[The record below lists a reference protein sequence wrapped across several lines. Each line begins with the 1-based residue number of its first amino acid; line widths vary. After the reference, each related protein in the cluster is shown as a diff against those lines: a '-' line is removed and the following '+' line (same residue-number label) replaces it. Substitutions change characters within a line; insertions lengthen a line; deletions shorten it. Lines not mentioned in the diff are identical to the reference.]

1 MDTIKFDKKNT
12 LVIAHRGLSGL
23 EKENTNSA
31 FVAAGNR
38 SYYGIETD
46 IHKTKDGYFVINHDG
61 DFKRVAGEEIVIENS
76 TLEEIQNIV
85 LYDVDNQKNR
95 FDLRPTTLQNYLAI
109 CKKYEKHS
117 IIELKSDFTD
127 EDIAKIIEIAE
138 QYEQLENTTFISFN
152 YENLVKVRKILPNQS
167 AQYLFWKLTDEE
179 IARLVRDKIDADV
192 WCIELTEEQIKKAH
206 EAGLKVNC
214 WTVNEKENGEKFAS
228 WGIDFITSNIL
239 E

>member
-61 DFKRVAGEEIVIENS
+61 DFKRVANEEIVIENS

-152 YENLVKVRKILPNQS
+152 YENLLRVRKILPNQS
-167 AQYLFWKLTDEE
+167 AQYLIWKLTDEE
-179 IARLVRDKIDADV
+179 IARLVKDQIDADV

-206 EAGLKVNC
+206 DAGLKVNC

>member
-1 MDTIKFDKKNT
+1 MNTIKFDKKST

-23 EKENTNSA
+23 EKENTNAA

-46 IHKTKDGYFVINHDG
+46 IHKTKDGHFVINHDG
-61 DFKRVAGEEIVIENS
+61 DFKRVANDETVIENS
-76 TLEEIQNIV
+76 TLEEIQKIV
-85 LYDVDNQKNR
+85 LLDEGKGKHRQ
-95 FDLRPTTLQNYLAI
+95 DLRPTLLENYLDI

-117 IIELKSDFTD
+117 VLELKSDFTD
-127 EDIAKIIEIAE
+127 EDIAKIIEIIKS
-138 QYEQLENTTFISFN
+138 YDYLENVTFIAFN
-152 YENLVKVRKILPNQS
+152 YENLLKVRKILPNQPC
-167 AQYLFWKLTDEE
+167 QYLIWKLTDEE
-179 IARLVRDKIDADV
+179 IERLAKDRIDADV
-192 WCIELTEEQIKKAH
+192 WCIELTEEQIAKAH
-206 EAGLKVNC
+206 KAGLKVNC

>member
-1 MDTIKFDKKNT
+1 MNTIKFDKKNT

-23 EKENTNSA
+23 EKENTNAA

-46 IHKTKDGYFVINHDG
+46 IHKTKDGHFVINHD
-61 DFKRVAGEEIVIENS
+61 DNFKRVAGEEIIIEQA
-76 TLEEIQNIV
+76 TLEEIQNLV
-85 LYDVDNQKNR
+85 LYDVDNQKSR
-95 FDLRPTTLQNYLAI
+95 IDLRPTTLQNYLSI

-117 IIELKSDFTD
+117 ILELKSNFTD
-127 EDIAKIIEIAE
+127 EDIAKIIDIIKS
-138 QYEQLENTTFISFN
+138 YDYLENVTFIAFN
-152 YENLVKVRKILPNQS
+152 YENLLKVRKILPNQS
-167 AQYLFWKLTDEE
+167 CQYLFWKLTDEE
-179 IARLVRDKIDADV
+179 ISRLVKDKIDADV

-206 EAGLKVNC
+206 KAGLKVNC

>member
-1 MDTIKFDKKNT
+1 MNTIKFEKNNT
-12 LVIAHRGLSGL
+12 LIIAHRGVSGL

-46 IHKTKDGYFVINHDG
+46 IHKTKDGNFVVNHDG
-61 DFKRVAGEEIVIENS
+61 DFKRVAGEEIVIEEA

-85 LYDVDNQKNR
+85 LYDVDNSKAR
-95 FDLRPTTLQNYLAI
+95 FDLRPTTLQNYLSI

-117 IIELKSDFTD
+117 IIELKSNFTD
-127 EDIAKIIEIAE
+127 LDISEIVKIASEY
-138 QYEQLENTTFISFN
+138 QQLENTTFISFN
-152 YENLVKVRKILPNQS
+152 YENLLKLRKILPNQS
-167 AQYLFWKLTDEE
+167 AQYLFWKITDEE
-179 IARLVRDKIDADV
+179 LERLVNDKIDIDV
-192 WCIELTEEQIKKAH
+192 WCRDLTKEQIEKAH
-206 EAGLKVNC
+206 SLGLKVNC
-214 WTVNEKENGEKFAS
+214 WTVDTQEEGERLAS

>member
-152 YENLVKVRKILPNQS
+152 YENLLRVRKILPNQS
-167 AQYLFWKLTDEE
+167 AQYLIWKLTDEE
-179 IARLVRDKIDADV
+179 IARLVKDQIDADV

-206 EAGLKVNC
+206 DAGLKVNC

>member
-46 IHKTKDGYFVINHDG
+46 IHKTKDGHFVVNHDG
-61 DFKRVAGEEIVIENS
+61 DFKRVANEEIVIENS

-127 EDIAKIIEIAE
+127 EDISKIIEIAE
-138 QYEQLENTTFISFN
+138 HYGQLENTTFISFN

-228 WGIDFITSNIL
+228 WGIDFITTNIL

>member
-1 MDTIKFDKKNT
+1 MNTIKFDKKST

-23 EKENTNSA
+23 EKENTNAA

-46 IHKTKDGYFVINHDG
+46 IHKTKDGHFVINHDG
-61 DFKRVAGEEIVIENS
+61 DFKRVANDETVIENS
-76 TLEEIQNIV
+76 TLEEIQKIV
-85 LYDVDNQKNR
+85 LLDESKGKHRQ
-95 FDLRPTTLQNYLAI
+95 DLRPTLLENYLDI

-127 EDIAKIIEIAE
+127 EDIVKIIEIIKS
-138 QYEQLENTTFISFN
+138 YDYLENVTFIAFN
-152 YENLVKVRKILPNQS
+152 YENLLKVRKILPNQPC
-167 AQYLFWKLTDEE
+167 QYLIWKLTDEE
-179 IARLVRDKIDADV
+179 ISRLVKDKIDADV
-192 WCIELTEEQIKKAH
+192 WCIELTEEQIAKAH
-206 EAGLKVNC
+206 KAGLKVNC
-214 WTVNEKENGEKFAS
+214 WTVNEMENGEKFAS

>member
-1 MDTIKFDKKNT
+1 MNTIKFDKKNT

-23 EKENTNSA
+23 EKENTNAA

-46 IHKTKDGYFVINHDG
+46 IHKTKDGHFVINHD
-61 DFKRVAGEEIVIENS
+61 DNFNRVAGEDIIIEQS
-76 TLEEIQNIV
+76 TLEEIQNLV
-85 LYDVDNQKNR
+85 LYDVDNQKSR
-95 FDLRPTTLQNYLAI
+95 IDLRPTTLQNYLSI

-117 IIELKSDFTD
+117 ILELKSDFTD
-127 EDIAKIIEIAE
+127 EDIAKIIDIIKS
-138 QYEQLENTTFISFN
+138 YDYLENVTFIAFN
-152 YENLVKVRKILPNQS
+152 YENLLKVRKILPNQPC
-167 AQYLFWKLTDEE
+167 QYLFWKLTDEE
-179 IARLVRDKIDADV
+179 ISRLVKDKIDADV

-206 EAGLKVNC
+206 KAGLKVNC

>member
-1 MDTIKFDKKNT
+1 MNTIKFDKKST

-46 IHKTKDGYFVINHDG
+46 IHKTKDGHFVINHDG
-61 DFKRVAGEEIVIENS
+61 DFKRVANEEIVIESS
-76 TLEEIQNIV
+76 TLEEIQNII
-85 LYDVDNQKNR
+85 LYDTDNRKNR
-95 FDLRPTTLQNYLAI
+95 IDLRPTTLQNYLSI

-127 EDIAKIIEIAE
+127 EDIAKIIDIIKE
-138 QYEQLENTTFISFN
+138 YEYLENVTFISFN
-152 YENLVKVRKILPNQS
+152 YENLLKVRKILPNQS

-179 IARLVRDKIDADV
+179 ISRLVKDKIDADV